1 MENQEVKKQEGKQNF
16 LAISILIAAILISG
30 SIFYTKNPN
39 PTKNTGGAQIA
50 QNQQPSLPQQPT
62 SVNLEEILKI
72 KSSDVILGNP
82 DAKVTIIEYG
92 DFECPFCKRFFD
104 ETEPLLI
111 KNYIETGKA
120 KMIYR
125 NFPLPGHS
133 HAMPAALAASCA
145 KEQGKFWLY
154 HNEIFKNQDNLATL
168 NYADLAQKLGLN
180 TSQFKTCLESKK
192 YLNQIQKEYN
202 EAQSIGVNGTPT
214 FFINGKQVV
223 GAQPYNVF
231 EQTIEQEL
239 K

>member
-1 MENQEVKKQEGKQNF
+1 MEEENKKNQNNTNF
-16 LAISILIAAILISG
+16 LAISILIAAVLISG

-39 PTKNTGGAQIA
+39 TAKNTGGAQIA
-50 QNQQPSLPQQPT
+50 QNQIQQPQPT
-62 SVNLEEILKI
+62 LANLNDVLKI
-72 KSSDVILGNP
+72 KNSDVILGDPN
-82 DAKVTIIEYG
+82 AKVTIIEYG

-125 NFPLPGHS
+125 DFPLPGHQ
-133 HAMPAALAASCA
+133 HAMPSALAANCA
-145 KEQGKFWLY
+145 KEQGKFWPF
-154 HNEIFKNQDNLATL
+154 HNEIFKNQESLATL
-168 NYADLAQKLGLN
+168 DYINLAEKLGLS
-180 TSQFKTCLESKK
+180 TSNFKTCLENKK
-192 YLNQIQKEYN
+192 YLDQIQKEYN

-214 FFINGKQVV
+214 FFINGKQIV

-231 EQTIEQEL
+231 KQAIEQEL